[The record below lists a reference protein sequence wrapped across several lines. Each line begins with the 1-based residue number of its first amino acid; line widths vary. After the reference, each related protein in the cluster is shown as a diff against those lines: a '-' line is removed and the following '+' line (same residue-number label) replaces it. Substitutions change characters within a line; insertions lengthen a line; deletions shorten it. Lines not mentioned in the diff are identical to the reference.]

1 MQAMAALKNRMQTR
15 FRTAVAF
22 LLIDLEDFMNIPHR
36 TPGTVFLSFRSAL
49 SAFFSLLL
57 ALFMSLSGC
66 STPSS
71 DSPSSSAAQDTR
83 ASAQRQQEQTSV
95 AEEKMKEKEIMVGAS
110 SPLPAKPE
118 TRAVLPHPQQ
128 EYARDQIKM
137 APVAS
142 MRIAPEPSPPTYY
155 QDVPREQYE
164 TLPESEIKLVASDP
178 VSTFSID
185 VDTGAYANV
194 RRFLNRGQLP
204 PHGAVRVE
212 ELINYFPYQYTL
224 PTPVNGTLPPFGV
237 TTEIA
242 PSPWN
247 AHTRLIRIGIKASD
261 TAVES
266 LPPANLVFL
275 VDVSGSMNRPEG
287 LPLVKS
293 TLKLLVDQLRP
304 QDKVSLVTYAS
315 GTQVVLDPTS
325 GSEKAKITAAIEQ
338 LRAGGSTAGAS
349 GIVLAYQ
356 MAQQGFISNGI
367 NRILLSTDGDF
378 NVGITNFEQLK
389 EIVAEK
395 RKGGVSLT
403 TLGFG
408 VDNYNERL
416 MEQLADAGDGNYS
429 YIDTLREAR
438 KVLVEQLSSTLSV
451 VARDVKL
458 QVEFNP
464 EKVSEYRLIGY
475 ENRAL
480 KREDFSNDK
489 VDAGEI
495 GSGHTVTA
503 LYEIVPKGEKGWLEP
518 LRYQSAHAARDT
530 RSDELALLRIR
541 YKDPGAERSKL
552 MEFPLKAS
560 QVKPSVKAASDDF
573 RFAAAVAAYGQILK
587 NGKYTGKFSLA
598 DVAELAQDAKGT
610 DRFGLRAEFVQL
622 VDLAKSLQTKAPE
635 RN

>member
-1 MQAMAALKNRMQTR
+1 MNTQHRMPGP
-15 FRTAVAF
+15 VAISLRPV
-22 LLIDLEDFMNIPHR
+22 LL
-36 TPGTVFLSFRSAL
+36 V
-49 SAFFSLLL
+49 FFSLLL
-57 ALFMSLSGC
+57 ALLLSLSGC
-66 STPSS
+66 GQSHVS
-71 DSPSSSAAQDTR
+71 D
-83 ASAQRQQEQTSV
+83 
-95 AEEKMKEKEIMVGAS
+95 AS
-110 SPLPAKPE
+110 SPPGPKASGQEVVEFFQHAAPDPIPAPALTGE
-118 TRAVLPHPQQ
+118 APQAGQSVDSMVMAVRAASPQ
-128 EYARDQIKM
+128 
-137 APVAS
+137 P
-142 MRIAPEPSPPTYY
+142 YY

-164 TLPESEIKLVASDP
+164 TLPENEIKLVASDP

-212 ELINYFPYQYTL
+212 ELINYFPYQYAL
-224 PTPVNGTLPPFGV
+224 PTPVNGKLPPFGV

-247 AHTRLIRIGIKASD
+247 AHTKLIRIGIKASD
-261 TAVES
+261 TAVEN

-275 VDVSGSMNRPEG
+275 VDVSGSMNRPAG

-304 QDKVSLVTYAS
+304 QDRVSLVTYAS
-315 GTQVVLDPTS
+315 GTQVVLEPTS

-356 MAQQGFISNGI
+356 MAQQGFIDKGI
-367 NRILLSTDGDF
+367 NRILLATDGDF
-378 NVGITNFEQLK
+378 NVGITNFDQLK
-389 EIVAEK
+389 EMVAEK
-395 RKGGVSLT
+395 RKSGVSLT
-403 TLGFG
+403 TLGFA

-438 KVLVEQLSSTLSV
+438 KVLVEQLSSTLSI

-464 EKVSEYRLIGY
+464 EKVAEYRLIGY

-489 VDAGEI
+489 VDAGDI

-503 LYEIVPKGEKGWLEP
+503 LYEIVLKGEKGWLEP
-518 LRYQSAHAARDT
+518 LRYQKAPVAKSAL
-530 RSDELALLRIR
+530 SDELALLRIR
-541 YKDPGAERSKL
+541 YKEPEGEQSKL
-552 MEFPLKAS
+552 MEFPLKAA
-560 QVKPSVKAASDDF
+560 QIKPSLNAASDDF

-587 NGKYTGKFSLA
+587 NGKYIGTFSLT
-598 DVAELAQDAKGT
+598 DVAELAQNAKGT

-622 VDLAKSLQTKAPE
+622 ADLAKSLQTKAPKQK
-635 RN
+635 